1 MVQRPTES
9 THAGAPAGRDRIL
22 GAVAVGACIA
32 ACASSAAA
40 QCALCGQA
48 VPYAGSDPKRTA
60 LAFLTAA
67 LVLLVPTFT
76 AAAAV
81 GRMLWRHRD
90 PE

>member
-1 MVQRPTES
+1 MRRPTES
-9 THAGAPAGRDRIL
+9 VHAGAPAGRNRIV
-22 GAVAVGACIA
+22 GTIAVGACTA
-32 ACASSAAA
+32 AFASGAAA

-48 VPYAGSDPKRTA
+48 VPYAGGDPKRAA

-76 AAAAV
+76 AAAAI
-81 GRMLWRHRD
+81 GRTLWRHRD